1 MDGLINSVIV
11 DDWDFPVET
20 VELTASK
27 VGDCNLYDVPA
38 SMARGI
44 MRTDTNQMLGVHG
57 SKYKAIKHDTVVN
70 SVFDA
75 LSSAN
80 ISKDFTHKIEV
91 FDNGAKMRG
100 TINFPDLVIEP
111 ELNDHISFQVVFY
124 NSYDGSWSFAQQ
136 AQGLRL
142 WCLNGCTTAD
152 AIAKSRFKHT
162 ASVNVD
168 GSAAKIIGGAE
179 HFMGR
184 SQVWQSWMQ
193 TRLNS
198 DQVEQFFRSTIC
210 KVVTKQKQV
219 AKTNEKQ
226 LENLISGW
234 DREKMDLGHNKW
246 ALYNCLT
253 HWATHT
259 NDLKSPQIARY
270 NREIAISNAM
280 NHRLFTSMVGENVI

>member
-1 MDGLINSVIV
+1 VSLFQITSASCEGNLTSDYEVSV
-11 DDWDFPVET
+11 
-20 VELTASK
+20 
-27 VGDCNLYDVPA
+27 DVIEGGRKL
-38 SMARGI
+38 RGEI
-44 MRTDTNQMLGVHG
+44 
-57 SKYKAIKHDTVVN
+57 I
-70 SVFDA
+70 
-75 LSSAN
+75 
-80 ISKDFTHKIEV
+80 
-91 FDNGAKMRG
+91 
-100 TINFPDLVIEP
+100 FPDLVQQP
-111 ELNDHISFQVVFY
+111 AVGDYVQFRVSFF
-124 NSYDGSWSFAQQ
+124 NSYDGSWSFSQQ
-136 AQGLRL
+136 ANGLRL
-142 WCLNGCTTAD
+142 WCLNGCTTPD

-184 SQVWQSWMQ
+184 SKQWQSWMQ
-193 TRLNS
+193 TRLNN

-210 KVVTKQKQV
+210 KVVTKQQQV
-219 AKTNEKQ
+219 TKTNEKQ

-234 DREKMDLGHNKW
+234 DREKVDLGWNKW

-280 NHRLFTSMVGENVI
+280 NHKLFTSMVGENVI

>member
-1 MDGLINSVIV
+1 MLDFQSNSY
-11 DDWDFPVET
+11 DFPVEEQPVFT
-20 VELTASK
+20 QDGELIPDHK
-27 VGDCNLYDVPA
+27 CIV
-38 SMARGI
+38 
-44 MRTDTNQMLGVHG
+44 RTDTNKTLGLHG
-57 SKYKAIKHDTVVN
+57 SRYRMIPHDDVVN
-70 SVFDA
+70 SILDGVKASNLTSDYEV
-75 LSSAN
+75 N
-80 ISKDFTHKIEV
+80 VDVIE
-91 FDNGAKMRG
+91 GGRKLRG
-100 TINFPDLVIEP
+100 EIIFPDLVQQP
-111 ELNDHISFQVVFY
+111 AVNDYVQFRVSFF
-124 NSYDGSWSFAQQ
+124 NSYDGSWAFSQQ
-136 AQGLRL
+136 ANGLRL

-193 TRLNS
+193 TRLNN

-219 AKTNEKQ
+219 MKTNEKQ
-226 LENLISGW
+226 LENLLIGW
-234 DREKMDLGHNKW
+234 DREKVDLGWNKW

-280 NHRLFTSMVGENVI
+280 NHKLFTSMVGENVI

>member
-1 MDGLINSVIV
+1 MLDFQSNSYN
-11 DDWDFPVET
+11 FPVEEQPVYT
-20 VELTASK
+20 QEGELIPDHK
-27 VGDCNLYDVPA
+27 CIV
-38 SMARGI
+38 
-44 MRTDTNQMLGVHG
+44 RTDTGKTLGLHG
-57 SKYKAIKHDTVVN
+57 SRYRMIPHDDVVN
-70 SVFDA
+70 SILDGVKASNLTSDYEV
-75 LSSAN
+75 SV
-80 ISKDFTHKIEV
+80 DVIE
-91 FDNGAKMRG
+91 GGRKLRG
-100 TINFPDLVIEP
+100 EIIFPDLVQQP
-111 ELNDHISFQVVFY
+111 AVGDYVQFRVSFF
-124 NSYDGSWSFAQQ
+124 NSYDGSWSFSQQ
-136 AQGLRL
+136 ANGLRL
-142 WCLNGCTTAD
+142 WCLNGCTTPD

-184 SQVWQSWMQ
+184 SKQWQSWMQ
-193 TRLNS
+193 TRLNN

-210 KVVTKQKQV
+210 KVVTKQQQV
-219 AKTNEKQ
+219 TKTNEKQ

-234 DREKMDLGHNKW
+234 DREKVDLGWNKW

-280 NHRLFTSMVGENVI
+280 NHKLFTSMMGENVI

>member
-1 MDGLINSVIV
+1 MLDFQSNSY
-11 DDWDFPVET
+11 DFPVEEQPVYT
-20 VELTASK
+20 QEGELIPDHK
-27 VGDCNLYDVPA
+27 CIV
-38 SMARGI
+38 
-44 MRTDTNQMLGVHG
+44 RTDTGKTLGLHG
-57 SKYKAIKHDTVVN
+57 SRYRMIPHDDVVN
-70 SVFDA
+70 SIVDGVKA
-75 LSSAN
+75 SNLTSDYEVN
-80 ISKDFTHKIEV
+80 VDVIE
-91 FDNGAKMRG
+91 GGRKLRG
-100 TINFPDLVIEP
+100 EIIFPDLVQQP
-111 ELNDHISFQVVFY
+111 AVGDYVQFRVSFF
-124 NSYDGSWSFAQQ
+124 NSYDGSWSFSQQ
-136 AQGLRL
+136 ANGLRL

-184 SQVWQSWMQ
+184 SKQWQSWMQ
-193 TRLNS
+193 TRLNN

-210 KVVTKQKQV
+210 KVVTKQQQV
-219 AKTNEKQ
+219 TKTNEKQ

-234 DREKMDLGHNKW
+234 DREKVDLGWNKW

-280 NHRLFTSMVGENVI
+280 NHKLFTSMVGENVI

>member
-1 MDGLINSVIV
+1 MLDFQSNSYN
-11 DDWDFPVET
+11 FPVEEQPVYT
-20 VELTASK
+20 QEGELIPDHK
-27 VGDCNLYDVPA
+27 CIV
-38 SMARGI
+38 
-44 MRTDTNQMLGVHG
+44 RTDTGKTLGLHG
-57 SKYKAIKHDTVVN
+57 SRYRMIPHDDVVN
-70 SVFDA
+70 SIVDGVKA
-75 LSSAN
+75 SNLTSDYEVN
-80 ISKDFTHKIEV
+80 VDVIE
-91 FDNGAKMRG
+91 GGRKLRG
-100 TINFPDLVIEP
+100 EIIFPDLVQQP
-111 ELNDHISFQVVFY
+111 AVGDYVQFRVSFF
-124 NSYDGSWSFAQQ
+124 NSYDGSWSFSQQ
-136 AQGLRL
+136 ANGLRL
-142 WCLNGCTTAD
+142 WCLNGCTTPD

-184 SQVWQSWMQ
+184 SKQWQSWMQ
-193 TRLNS
+193 TRLNN

-210 KVVTKQKQV
+210 KVVTKQQQV
-219 AKTNEKQ
+219 TKTNEKQ

-234 DREKMDLGHNKW
+234 DREKVDLGWNKW

-280 NHRLFTSMVGENVI
+280 NHKLFTSMVGENVI

>member
-1 MDGLINSVIV
+1 MLDFQSNSY
-11 DDWDFPVET
+11 DFPVEEQPVFT
-20 VELTASK
+20 QDGELIPDHK
-27 VGDCNLYDVPA
+27 CIV
-38 SMARGI
+38 
-44 MRTDTNQMLGVHG
+44 RTDTNKTLGLHG
-57 SKYKAIKHDTVVN
+57 SRYRMIPHDDVVN
-70 SVFDA
+70 SIIDGVKASNLTSDYEV
-75 LSSAN
+75 N
-80 ISKDFTHKIEV
+80 VDVIE
-91 FDNGAKMRG
+91 GGRKLRG
-100 TINFPDLVIEP
+100 EIIFPDLVQQP
-111 ELNDHISFQVVFY
+111 AVNDYVQFRVSFF
-124 NSYDGSWSFAQQ
+124 NSYDGSWAFSQQ
-136 AQGLRL
+136 ANGLRL

-193 TRLNS
+193 TRLNN

-219 AKTNEKQ
+219 MKTNEKQ
-226 LENLISGW
+226 LENLLIGW
-234 DREKMDLGHNKW
+234 DREKVDLGWNKW

-280 NHRLFTSMVGENVI
+280 NHKLFTSMVGENVI

>member
-1 MDGLINSVIV
+1 MLDFQSNSYN
-11 DDWDFPVET
+11 FPVEEQPVYT
-20 VELTASK
+20 QEGELIPDHK
-27 VGDCNLYDVPA
+27 CIV
-38 SMARGI
+38 
-44 MRTDTNQMLGVHG
+44 RTDTGKTLGLHG
-57 SKYKAIKHDTVVN
+57 SRYRMIPHDDVVN
-70 SVFDA
+70 SILDGVKASNLTSDYEV
-75 LSSAN
+75 N
-80 ISKDFTHKIEV
+80 VDVIE
-91 FDNGAKMRG
+91 GGRKLRG
-100 TINFPDLVIEP
+100 EIIFPDLVQQP
-111 ELNDHISFQVVFY
+111 AVGDYVQFRVSFF
-124 NSYDGSWSFAQQ
+124 NSYDGSWSFSQQ
-136 AQGLRL
+136 ANGLRL

-184 SQVWQSWMQ
+184 SKQWQSWMQ
-193 TRLNS
+193 TRLNN

-210 KVVTKQKQV
+210 KVVTKQQQV
-219 AKTNEKQ
+219 TKTNEKQ

-234 DREKMDLGHNKW
+234 DREKVDLGWNKW

-280 NHRLFTSMVGENVI
+280 NHKLFTSMVGENVI